1 MSVTGI
7 DIDKDLDHMQVN
19 ENKMD
24 TYVLV
29 FMIRGLKSNF
39 KPAAATYATTAATTE
54 AVLGAGWHCGACRVE
69 RSCICW

>member
-19 ENKMD
+19 ANKIA

-29 FMIRGLKSNF
+29 LMIRSLKSNF
-39 KPAAATYATTAATTE
+39 KPAAAAYATTTATTE
-54 AVLGAGWHCGACRVE
+54 AVLGAGRHCGSVRVE
-69 RSCICW
+69 RLCICW